1 MTIYIGSARKDENG
15 AYSGGKAG
23 DQTGEE
29 VSEQAFYVHSK
40 GWDVL
45 RLKEKSDRAALAK
58 KMRTACA
65 NANIGYDQNER
76 LGIIRNGVNSTTKT
90 ECDCSSLVR
99 QCVIE
104 ATGKDPG
111 NFTTDNEKSALVNTG
126 LFQVVGR
133 YASSMQLLTGDVLV
147 TCAKGH
153 TAIVTRNGDD
163 DMGIDELPLA
173 KYGSKG
179 VDVAA
184 LQGALKYKGYS
195 LSVDGDFGT
204 NTQKQVKAFQKI
216 KGLAQDG
223 IVGAKTWKAL
233 LG

>member
-29 VSEQAFYVHSK
+29 VAEQAFYVHSK
-40 GWDVL
+40 GWNVL
-45 RLKEKSDRAALAK
+45 RLKEKADRAALAK
-58 KMRTACA
+58 KMRTACN
-65 NANIGYDQNER
+65 NANIGYDQGNR
-76 LGIIRNGVNSTTKT
+76 LGIIRNGVNSTTPT

-104 ATGKDPG
+104 STGKDPG
-111 NFTTDNEKSALVNTG
+111 NFTTADEKDALINSG
-126 LFQVVGR
+126 MFQFGGK

-147 TCAKGH
+147 TCTKGH
-153 TAIVTRNGDD
+153 TAIVTRNGDTE
-163 DMGIDELPLA
+163 MSYDELPLI

-179 VDVAA
+179 VAVSA

-195 LSVDGDFGT
+195 LSVDGDFGRS
-204 NTQKQVKAFQKI
+204 TQKQVKTFQKT

-223 IVGAKTWKAL
+223 QCGAKTWKAL

>member
-40 GWDVL
+40 GWNVL

-99 QCVIE
+99 QCVME

-111 NFTTDNEKSALVNTG
+111 NFTTADEKSALVNTG
-126 LFQVVGR
+126 LFQFVGK

-147 TCAKGH
+147 TCTKGH

-163 DMGIDELPLA
+163 DMSIDELQLV

-184 LQGALKYKGYS
+184 LQGALRYKGYS

>member
-15 AYSGGKAG
+15 AYAGGKAG

-45 RLKEKSDRAALAK
+45 RLKDKSDRAALAK

-65 NANIGYDQNER
+65 NANIGYDQDER

-111 NFTTDNEKSALVNTG
+111 NFTTADEKSSLIDTG
-126 LFQVVGR
+126 LFQFAGK

-147 TCAKGH
+147 TCTKGH
-153 TAIVTRNGDD
+153 TAIVTRNGDE
-163 DMGIDELPLA
+163 DMSIDELPLI

-179 VDVAA
+179 ITVAA

-195 LSVDGDFGT
+195 LSVDGDFGA
-204 NTQKQVKAFQKI
+204 NTQKQVKAYQKN

-223 IVGAKTWKAL
+223 IVGAKTWRSL